1 MGCMPTFALMTVT
14 SVTHTHHSPLCTSLH
29 SFSFVTPCCDLT
41 GWGLFLFEGLVCPT
55 LHPSPSPCA
64 GLQNTPNIHYQNLTG
79 AHPSLPLGV
88 PPLRPLG
95 FLAVILNLR
104 SQMASKAQRR
114 AIIAKHN
121 GVCDHCKKKGS
132 QVPPPFHHKH
142 HPPKSFP
149 TIYSDNVFDLRG
161 GGKPLI
167 LDYQL
172 LSIPR
177 MRVWLA
183 MFVFTRIVA
192 RPTVA
197 RHRAPAL
204 ALAPPRHPLLL
215 HLPRAPRPRPPSPP
229 PTSPPPPHPPPPGHR
244 TSTTPTTTPHPP
256 KRREGPFL
264 ATSDGPPPP
273 SQTISTRISFL
284 DETNGPPE
292 RTEYI
297 ANSNGP
303 WGHRNGDRGVCTMN
317 E

>member
-1 MGCMPTFALMTVT
+1 
-14 SVTHTHHSPLCTSLH
+14 
-29 SFSFVTPCCDLT
+29 
-41 GWGLFLFEGLVCPT
+41 
-55 LHPSPSPCA
+55 
-64 GLQNTPNIHYQNLTG
+64 
-79 AHPSLPLGV
+79 
-88 PPLRPLG
+88 
-95 FLAVILNLR
+95 
-104 SQMASKAQRR
+104 MASKAQRR

-204 ALAPPRHPLLL
+204 ALAPPWHPLLL
-215 HLPRAPRPRPPSPP
+215 HLPRAPRPRPPFLGFPLGP
-229 PTSPPPPHPPPPGHR
+229 HHLPAIPTG
-244 TSTTPTTTPHPP
+244 TGVAVATLA
-256 KRREGPFL
+256 GAIVCPF
-264 ATSDGPPPP
+264 APDHH
-273 SQTISTRISFL
+273 TI
-284 DETNGPPE
+284 P
-292 RTEYI
+292 
-297 ANSNGP
+297 
-303 WGHRNGDRGVCTMN
+303 
-317 E
+317 